1 MQDESQ
7 LQDTASKLEAGSA
20 ERQEKARFG
29 ASFESVQKVRFGSLG
44 CWPRAR
50 SVLHCHGV

>member
-29 ASFESVQKVRFGSLG
+29 ASFESVRFGSLG
-44 CWPRAR
+44 CWPRA
-50 SVLHCHGV
+50 HGV